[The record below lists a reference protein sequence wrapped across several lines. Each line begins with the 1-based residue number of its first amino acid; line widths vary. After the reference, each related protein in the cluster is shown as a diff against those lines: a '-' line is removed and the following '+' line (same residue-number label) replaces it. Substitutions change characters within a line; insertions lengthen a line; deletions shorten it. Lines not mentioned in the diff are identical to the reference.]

1 MADKDKDKTFI
12 QKHAP
17 LIFLVMPF
25 LVVIGWAH
33 LRSRKTTNR
42 SW

>member
-1 MADKDKDKTFI
+1 MADKDEDKPFI

-25 LVVIGWAH
+25 LVVIGGVY
-33 LRSRKTTNR
+33 LDSRRTKNR